1 MYMMSDKHYS
11 VLREM
16 YSPQQYRNSI
26 YISPIVIGI
35 FLHDEQH
42 QGYITFAVCR
52 TLITGC
58 NVYDERD
65 DECTECSMCNVVC
78 VAYILLYQRTGMASL
93 PCND

>member
-1 MYMMSDKHYS
+1 MISDEYHSALK
-11 VLREM
+11 EM
-16 YSPQQYRNSI
+16 YSLNNIGIAKI
-26 YISPIVIGI
+26 YITNSNGN

-65 DECTECSMCNVVC
+65 DECTEYSMCNVVC
-78 VAYILLYQRTGMASL
+78 VAYILLYQHTGMASL